1 MQKKTLTRYETKIV
15 NGFNLIMKSGQFLKP
30 KVEVPYYISKTSI
43 PHFDGNK
50 KWFTLVSMTIPLLTP
65 YNNKDF
71 VESHK
76 AEIIEYALDI
86 IVHSKRWTENYN
98 FPTNILKL
106 SQITL
111 LSTSELFIQFE
122 PKILYKEEK

>member
-1 MQKKTLTRYETKIV
+1 M
-15 NGFNLIMKSGQFLKP
+15 
-30 KVEVPYYISKTSI
+30 

-50 KWFTLVSMTIPLLTP
+50 KWFTLVNITIPLLAT
-65 YNNKDF
+65 YNRKEF

-76 AEIIEYALDI
+76 AEIIEYALNI

-98 FPTNILKL
+98 FTKNILKL

-122 PKILYKEEK
+122 PKILYREEK